1 MKYIF
6 CFISTIDILVSYFPS
21 DDECFIGFIRICILT
36 SQYLLISFVQLFERT
51 LHQYDKLRKREA
63 FMDQFKKEAIF
74 KDNLD
79 EFDNS
84 REVIQQLVDEY
95 HAATKPDY
103 LSWGTQQVRRD
114 LMLTCR
120 GVCVYLKICV
130 GHTYPKLYFLH
141 QIKKNIGSI

>member
-1 MKYIF
+1 MITT
-6 CFISTIDILVSYFPS
+6 FIDL
-21 DDECFIGFIRICILT
+21 
-36 SQYLLISFVQLFERT
+36 FVQLFERT

-103 LSWGTQQVRRD
+103 LSWGTQQVRVIQV
-114 LMLTCR
+114 LTYR
-120 GVCVYLKICV
+120 GVCVYSKV
-130 GHTYPKLYFLH
+130 Y
-141 QIKKNIGSI
+141 

>member
-1 MKYIF
+1 M
-6 CFISTIDILVSYFPS
+6 
-21 DDECFIGFIRICILT
+21 
-36 SQYLLISFVQLFERT
+36 LIIIVLPVQLFERT

-103 LSWGTQQVRRD
+103 LSWGTQQVRV
-114 LMLTCR
+114 MHYWECWW
-120 GVCVYLKICV
+120 VY
-130 GHTYPKLYFLH
+130 
-141 QIKKNIGSI
+141 NNED

>member
-1 MKYIF
+1 MHND
-6 CFISTIDILVSYFPS
+6 FITRH
-21 DDECFIGFIRICILT
+21 FIVITTFI
-36 SQYLLISFVQLFERT
+36 YLFVQLFERT

-103 LSWGTQQVRRD
+103 LSWGTQQVRVIQV
-114 LMLTCR
+114 LTCR
-120 GVCVYLKICV
+120 GVYVYSKVCKF
-130 GHTYPKLYFLH
+130 GTYIYF
-141 QIKKNIGSI
+141 

>member
-1 MKYIF
+1 MLANHTS
-6 CFISTIDILVSYFPS
+6 IST
-21 DDECFIGFIRICILT
+21 
-36 SQYLLISFVQLFERT
+36 LFERT

-103 LSWGTQQVRRD
+103 LSWGTQQAVAATGER
-114 LMLTCR
+114 L
-120 GVCVYLKICV
+120 
-130 GHTYPKLYFLH
+130 
-141 QIKKNIGSI
+141 

>member
-21 DDECFIGFIRICILT
+21 DDDCFIGFIRICILN

-130 GHTYPKLYFLH
+130 GHT
-141 QIKKNIGSI
+141 

>member
-1 MKYIF
+1 MHND
-6 CFISTIDILVSYFPS
+6 FITRHFIVITTFIDL
-21 DDECFIGFIRICILT
+21 
-36 SQYLLISFVQLFERT
+36 FVKLFERT

-103 LSWGTQQVRRD
+103 LSWGTQQVRGD
-114 LMLTCR
+114 TMLTCR
-120 GVCVYLKICV
+120 GVCVYSKVLLSV
-130 GHTYPKLYFLH
+130 GHIYIFLAPH
-141 QIKKNIGSI
+141 LENIGSIVVSFECFYSGVWNRFQYGLIKV